1 MNDNWLGFAFC
12 VTFRVNNSPAIDG
25 SSSPLPHPLYL
36 SFESEHTEESF
47 HMPFCLDPDKDEHLR
62 LFNMR
67 HHSSSDGS
75 KSKHAWII
83 YISRVHCH
91 FVKTGAHIT
100 FKAHP
105 SFKVQKWGLRKV
117 FNHDTGELRRKLHNN
132 RDKLGLPD
140 MWSTIRLPDY
150 LPTIRLPDYR
160 LIIEKVYESSSS
172 SGPKIQLP
180 YNWFVNEEE
189 KNENMEAKI
198 KENNLSNMGL
208 SIGQP
213 Q

>member
-12 VTFRVNNSPAIDG
+12 VTFHINNSPAIDG

-47 HMPFCLDPDKDEHLR
+47 HMPFCLDPDKNDHLQ

-67 HHSSSDGS
+67 HGSSSDGS
-75 KSKHAWII
+75 STHAWII

-91 FVKTGAHIT
+91 FVETGARIT
-100 FKAHP
+100 FKADP
-105 SFKVQKWGLRKV
+105 RFKVQKWGLRMV
-117 FNHDTGELRRKLHNN
+117 FNHDIEVLKGVKIWELRMISNDDIDALEHELYLSDNCLY
-132 RDKLGLPD
+132 RDG
-140 MWSTIRLPDY
+140 
-150 LPTIRLPDYR
+150 R
-160 LIIEKVYESSSS
+160 LIIEDVYESSSS

-180 YNWFVNEEE
+180 YNWLVTEEE
-189 KNENMEAKI
+189 ENENMEAKT
-198 KENNLSNMGL
+198 KEYNLANMGF